1 MKTSPELQKAVAE
14 YQKGSVEAFNTL
26 YEQSYKYLHTC
37 VIHVVKNEDMAMDM
51 LQETYL
57 EISKSISQLKS
68 TEDFLSWAAMIANR
82 KCFAHLKKQK
92 DILLDGSG
100 SGDGYSDVEDNV
112 TDYFENIADN
122 EEFIPETVLQDR
134 EKQRLIKEIIDGLND
149 MQRLCVI
156 GFYYNEQKQEEIAE
170 ELGIPVNTVKSHLNR
185 AKAKIKEAVVELDVK
200 KGTRL
205 YSFAP
210 FMALL
215 FKEEV
220 QACVLRPM
228 SKGLASAVGIS
239 ASGAVGSALP
249 GGLEA
254 VKEYITEN
262 FGETLGEIF
271 ADTIGKAAIKVKA
284 LWAKFTAASIQTKA
298 VVATTACAV
307 TIGGVAAVMSPQ
319 KEVVDVLSADLDI
332 VVTEEKIISELYDID
347 YTYSEEEQRYECVF
361 HLWSDEE
368 HKYVKFDTC
377 NIYSGIEED
386 CVDGF
391 KLGDLSFK
399 EYIREGM
406 TESDSTYYVLPT
418 DNDSYLS
425 MLYYNFSEEDIKTF
439 INCMYELKS
448 SDNSEEYFNIKKDRM
463 DSYLWGFGIDLEKLK
478 NKSKKKVY
486 YSYRFTDMCYEKQMH
501 HYISNDGQYS
511 NFDELNDWYLEI
523 EEPLFTDRIENYTR
537 FGNLDWIL
545 FLNEYKETW
554 GWHYLR
560 QMTSIEGTTWEMLI
574 SSNKKGTDLLDLYD
588 YFMKNFNRK
597 HNENVEDIVEENG
610 QVEVK
615 IDGEYVISEQ
625 TKEYLDLL
633 LDIKARE
640 AYSEIFNI
648 DFTKYEF
655 GANYKEKSM
664 FWEDIPIKH
673 VGGEGINEIVFYDGK
688 HNKLVKD
695 YTGFGMGINGCSY
708 TIANF
713 VNGKIQG
720 QATNI
725 YIHDVSAYNW
735 DTWEYAY
742 SGNYQVTEFNVQS
755 NSIVGSV
762 ISTWYGDSFTGF
774 DRQREQFR
782 KYTGNVDYVD
792 VEYDHMVME
801 TNFGYDEED
810 FMRSNKKYYIYVG
823 EVDVIRKTSMDKPDE
838 PLPIFNYKIYLTE
851 NGAFDDLKNNI
862 IREEEDNGAGGI
874 NYDVYIERD
883 LDNNGYMEYEPLHV
897 YYGYEGGYE
906 FIIPIDI
913 DYIK

>member
-239 ASGAVGSALP
+239 ASGAVGSTLP

-271 ADTIGKAAIKVKA
+271 GDTIGKVAVKIKA

-307 TIGGVAAVMSPQ
+307 TIGGVAAVLSPEDSACTIS
-319 KEVVDVLSADLDI
+319 KESQHLLNQMIELCQNSEADEICTLDF
-332 VVTEEKIISELYDID
+332 TELINNADEDDKYTNGMRLRFQRSNGENIPRRYFYDGKNCELVCDYSGYGVQLGPSMIAVGEFENGIPNGTLYVIDID
-347 YTYSEEEQRYECVF
+347 YTTSAYSV
-361 HLWSDEE
+361 H
-368 HKYVKFDTC
+368 
-377 NIYSGIEED
+377 
-386 CVDGF
+386 
-391 KLGDLSFK
+391 
-399 EYIREGM
+399 
-406 TESDSTYYVLPT
+406 TE
-418 DNDSYLS
+418 N
-425 MLYYNFSEEDIKTF
+425 
-439 INCMYELKS
+439 
-448 SDNSEEYFNIKKDRM
+448 EYFITTKI
-463 DSYLWGFGIDLEKLK
+463 LQLAIGEK
-478 NKSKKKVY
+478 
-486 YSYRFTDMCYEKQMH
+486 
-501 HYISNDGQYS
+501 
-511 NFDELNDWYLEI
+511 
-523 EEPLFTDRIENYTR
+523 
-537 FGNLDWIL
+537 
-545 FLNEYKETW
+545 
-554 GWHYLR
+554 
-560 QMTSIEGTTWEMLI
+560 EG
-574 SSNKKGTDLLDLYD
+574 
-588 YFMKNFNRK
+588 
-597 HNENVEDIVEENG
+597 
-610 QVEVK
+610 
-615 IDGEYVISEQ
+615 
-625 TKEYLDLL
+625 
-633 LDIKARE
+633 
-640 AYSEIFNI
+640 
-648 DFTKYEF
+648 
-655 GANYKEKSM
+655 KEKS
-664 FWEDIPIKH
+664 
-673 VGGEGINEIVFYDGK
+673 VF
-688 HNKLVKD
+688 
-695 YTGFGMGINGCSY
+695 S
-708 TIANF
+708 
-713 VNGKIQG
+713 
-720 QATNI
+720 
-725 YIHDVSAYNW
+725 
-735 DTWEYAY
+735 
-742 SGNYQVTEFNVQS
+742 
-755 NSIVGSV
+755 
-762 ISTWYGDSFTGF
+762 
-774 DRQREQFR
+774 
-782 KYTGNVDYVD
+782 
-792 VEYDHMVME
+792 
-801 TNFGYDEED
+801 
-810 FMRSNKKYYIYVG
+810 
-823 EVDVIRKTSMDKPDE
+823 
-838 PLPIFNYKIYLTE
+838 
-851 NGAFDDLKNNI
+851 
-862 IREEEDNGAGGI
+862 
-874 NYDVYIERD
+874 
-883 LDNNGYMEYEPLHV
+883 
-897 YYGYEGGYE
+897 
-906 FIIPIDI
+906 
-913 DYIK
+913 

>member
-332 VVTEEKIISELYDID
+332 VVTEEKI
-347 YTYSEEEQRYECVF
+347 
-361 HLWSDEE
+361 
-368 HKYVKFDTC
+368 
-377 NIYSGIEED
+377 
-386 CVDGF
+386 
-391 KLGDLSFK
+391 
-399 EYIREGM
+399 
-406 TESDSTYYVLPT
+406 
-418 DNDSYLS
+418 
-425 MLYYNFSEEDIKTF
+425 
-439 INCMYELKS
+439 
-448 SDNSEEYFNIKKDRM
+448 
-463 DSYLWGFGIDLEKLK
+463 
-478 NKSKKKVY
+478 
-486 YSYRFTDMCYEKQMH
+486 
-501 HYISNDGQYS
+501 
-511 NFDELNDWYLEI
+511 
-523 EEPLFTDRIENYTR
+523 
-537 FGNLDWIL
+537 
-545 FLNEYKETW
+545 
-554 GWHYLR
+554 
-560 QMTSIEGTTWEMLI
+560 MTSIEGTTWEMLI

>member
-1 MKTSPELQKAVAE
+1 MKISPELQKAVAE
-14 YQKGSVEAFNTL
+14 YQKGSVEAFNTI

-100 SGDGYSDVEDNV
+100 LGEGDSDSADSV

-215 FKEEV
+215 FREEV

-239 ASGAVGSALP
+239 AGVGSGALP

-254 VKEYITEN
+254 VKEFITEN

-307 TIGGVAAVMSPQ
+307 TIGGAAVVMSPEE
-319 KEVVDVLSADLDI
+319 EVVDVLSADLDI

-368 HKYVKFDTC
+368 HKYVSFDAYN
-377 NIYSGIEED
+377 NIYSEIEED

-391 KLGDLSFK
+391 KLGDLEFK
-399 EYIREGM
+399 EYIWDGKS
-406 TESDSTYYVLPT
+406 ESDSTCYVLPIE
-418 DNDSYLS
+418 NDTYIN
-425 MLYYNFSEEDIKTF
+425 MTCDNFSEGDLKAF

-478 NKSKKKVY
+478 DKTKQKIY
-486 YSYRFTDMCYEKQMH
+486 YSYRFRDMCYERH
-501 HYISNDGQYS
+501 LTHEISNDVHQGYTNMEEFWEWYKGAEKSLVLALKEDYVQ
-511 NFDELNDWYLEI
+511 FND
-523 EEPLFTDRIENYTR
+523 
-537 FGNLDWIL
+537 LDWVCYTHEYNPGYFYLYQKTVMNGTAWSLDISQ
-545 FLNEYKETW
+545 FGKNE
-554 GWHYLR
+554 
-560 QMTSIEGTTWEMLI
+560 SIHDVY
-574 SSNKKGTDLLDLYD
+574 NH
-588 YFMKNFNRK
+588 FMKNFNLEGNK
-597 HNENVEDIVEENG
+597 STISKYQSLIDEKDEENSS
-610 QVEVK
+610 ES
-615 IDGEYVISEQ
+615 ERENISEQ
-625 TKEYLDLL
+625 VQSKEEIESDSLNLVSEQEPTISVSPITDATLVYSYETWGAAAKTYRVEEYSNGIWVSRAIEGWEGCEPEYWILRTDFSDCL
-633 LDIKARE
+633 LDE
-640 AYSEIFNI
+640 DGNGI
-648 DFTKYEF
+648 DDRDPYNDCGYTDLNHNCMAD
-655 GANYKEKSM
+655 GAPQLEMYCPEEEHTP
-664 FWEDIPIKH
+664 FWTCEH
-673 VGGEGINEIVFYDGK
+673 GI
-688 HNKLVKD
+688 
-695 YTGFGMGINGCSY
+695 INGAYICQRTECQEFREMMRNTKVY
-708 TIANF
+708 
-713 VNGKIQG
+713 VN
-720 QATNI
+720 
-725 YIHDVSAYNW
+725 SAS
-735 DTWEYAY
+735 D
-742 SGNYQVTEFNVQS
+742 
-755 NSIVGSV
+755 
-762 ISTWYGDSFTGF
+762 
-774 DRQREQFR
+774 
-782 KYTGNVDYVD
+782 
-792 VEYDHMVME
+792 
-801 TNFGYDEED
+801 
-810 FMRSNKKYYIYVG
+810 
-823 EVDVIRKTSMDKPDE
+823 
-838 PLPIFNYKIYLTE
+838 
-851 NGAFDDLKNNI
+851 
-862 IREEEDNGAGGI
+862 
-874 NYDVYIERD
+874 
-883 LDNNGYMEYEPLHV
+883 
-897 YYGYEGGYE
+897 
-906 FIIPIDI
+906 
-913 DYIK
+913 